1 MELLEPHIRSGLGI
15 AIKADNGKYLT
26 REGPVG
32 LVFKK
37 SVKDPYTVF
46 DIEKV
51 DDNTIS
57 LKNRSN
63 GYYVCR
69 TDLDLTKVWRS
80 KENFSLDAKKSRAE
94 PYCYFTPFES
104 DGKIVFKNAGRFVSR
119 VFLSSCG
126 EDQIWSSKEG
136 TVHSGRL

>member
-1 MELLEPHIRSGLGI
+1 MELLEPYIRSGLGI

-63 GYYVCR
+63 GYYVSR
-69 TDLDLTKVWRS
+69 TDLDLTKVEGVQEIGAQEFLHAVATIIIGE
-80 KENFSLDAKKSRAE
+80 KFSLDLHTLVRSKSVRH
-94 PYCYFTPFES
+94 T
-104 DGKIVFKNAGRFVSR
+104 
-119 VFLSSCG
+119 
-126 EDQIWSSKEG
+126 
-136 TVHSGRL
+136 